1 MRGGVR
7 KGAGRP
13 EKSEDNKAS
22 YTTKTIKFKE
32 SEKYLLEYIKGF
44 SGNNFSEKLKNIL
57 IEVIEKK

>member
-13 EKSEDNKAS
+13 EKPEDNKAS
-22 YTTKTIKFKE
+22 YITKTIKFKE

-44 SGNNFSEKLKNIL
+44 SGDNFSEKLKNIL
-57 IEVIEKK
+57 IKAIEKK